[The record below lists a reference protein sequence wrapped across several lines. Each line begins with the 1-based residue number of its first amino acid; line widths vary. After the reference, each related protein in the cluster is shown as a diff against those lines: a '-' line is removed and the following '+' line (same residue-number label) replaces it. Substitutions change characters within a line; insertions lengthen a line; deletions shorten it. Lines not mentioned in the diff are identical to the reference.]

1 MPVQICLSAAQEL
14 CAVLSAYVEDL
25 SRLPCDVIFPIVL
38 AAATLWQCRKEFD
51 ASHDRAEV
59 KAQIDLCVK
68 CLAIVGKIWK
78 NAGDCRRRLIKG
90 GCTSGRFQPRRQLL
104 TSRCRFRWRHIHA
117 DTYSERPTIQTNI
130 HRELWPAHERAWVYT
145 SCHDGRC
152 YDSDAY
158 INRRARP
165 PCSSTYRHD
174 VLVPRRDRF
183 EIGRLCNRGRRVSCI
198 FGGAARSI

>member
-1 MPVQICLSAAQEL
+1 MVDLGCGIERVLTIQQWLSAITILLHRPFHFYWREYAWSPAQQISPDNMPVQICLAAAQEL

-51 ASHDRAEV
+51 AGHDRAEV

-90 GCTSGRFQPRRQLL
+90 ECKLQRLQLRRQ
-104 TSRCRFRWRHIHA
+104 
-117 DTYSERPTIQTNI
+117 
-130 HRELWPAHERAWVYT
+130 
-145 SCHDGRC
+145 
-152 YDSDAY
+152 
-158 INRRARP
+158 
-165 PCSSTYRHD
+165 
-174 VLVPRRDRF
+174 VLM
-183 EIGRLCNRGRRVSCI
+183 CNM
-198 FGGAARSI
+198 

>member
-1 MPVQICLSAAQEL
+1 MPADMPVQICLAAAQEL

-90 GCTSGRFQPRRQLL
+90 ECRTGSFQS
-104 TSRCRFRWRHIHA
+104 T
-117 DTYSERPTIQTNI
+117 
-130 HRELWPAHERAWVYT
+130 RE
-145 SCHDGRC
+145 
-152 YDSDAY
+152 
-158 INRRARP
+158 
-165 PCSSTYRHD
+165 
-174 VLVPRRDRF
+174 VLM
-183 EIGRLCNRGRRVSCI
+183 CI
-198 FGGAARSI
+198 FQILMAPLPLQRPQ

>member
-1 MPVQICLSAAQEL
+1 MPVLICLAAALEL
-14 CAVLSAYVEDL
+14 CAVLSAYVDDL

-90 GCTSGRFQPRRQLL
+90 ECT
-104 TSRCRFRWRHIHA
+104 
-117 DTYSERPTIQTNI
+117 Y
-130 HRELWPAHERAWVYT
+130 
-145 SCHDGRC
+145 
-152 YDSDAY
+152 
-158 INRRARP
+158 
-165 PCSSTYRHD
+165 
-174 VLVPRRDRF
+174 DRF
-183 EIGRLCNRGRRVSCI
+183 PSEDMC
-198 FGGAARSI
+198 